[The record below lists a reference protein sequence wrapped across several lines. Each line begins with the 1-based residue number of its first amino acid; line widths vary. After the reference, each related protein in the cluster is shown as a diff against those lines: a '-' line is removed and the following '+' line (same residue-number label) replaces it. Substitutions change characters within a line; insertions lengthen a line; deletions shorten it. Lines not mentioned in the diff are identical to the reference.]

1 MAGDHDRHGRPSETC
16 SGETTVS
23 ITRVHPRSWPM
34 RLVEILGRPAGTDT
48 GRTVLDVEILREA
61 GISDFSQYGGQSPL
75 AIDIF
80 VDAPI
85 P

>member
-1 MAGDHDRHGRPSETC
+1 MADAA
-16 SGETTVS
+16 
-23 ITRVHPRSWPM
+23 
-34 RLVEILGRPAGTDT
+34 VEILGRPAGTDT

-61 GISDFSQYGGQSPL
+61 GGISDFSQYGGESPL